1 MNSCCVALSDR
12 RDTSL
17 AGVEAIAVVVDIAE
31 ASGGVGVAEGRGEE
45 GRGGGSA
52 TSAHVLR
59 PERNIGILK
68 NGPEKVPEEMAT
80 EKQSSACG
88 SEPRR
93 GEEVHGPESIRRR
106 QKRKAERSGRRQAPT
121 KCVGTNHNRQTQP
134 QREVRRA
141 AGSARHHHE
150 GRGWKSKN
158 RPREQCKKREQFVHR
173 K

>member
-12 RDTSL
+12 RKTSL
-17 AGVEAIAVVVDIAE
+17 AGDEAVAVVVDIAE

-45 GRGGGSA
+45 GRGEGCA
-52 TSAHVLR
+52 TSVLR
-59 PERNIGILK
+59 PERSFWH
-68 NGPEKVPEEMAT
+68 PEKWTREGSRRNGNRET
-80 EKQSSACG
+80 EQRLRLRAKKGRRSSRAG
-88 SEPRR
+88 KY
-93 GEEVHGPESIRRR
+93 
-106 QKRKAERSGRRQAPT
+106 QKKAEEEGREKWAQTSPG
-121 KCVGTNHNRQTQP
+121 KSVGTNHNRQTQP